1 MHSYPNDVV
10 FVKYY
15 VKRGFPGD
23 SVVKNS
29 SANAGDPCSV
39 PGRENSKPLQY
50 SCQDNPMDRRAWQVI
65 VHRVTVRQDDGD
77 LAWMHMGHSWW

>member
-1 MHSYPNDVV
+1 MYSYPNDVI

-29 SANAGDPCSV
+29 PANAE
-39 PGRENSKPLQY
+39 RLHEINFK
-50 SCQDNPMDRRAWQVI
+50 R
-65 VHRVTVRQDDGD
+65 
-77 LAWMHMGHSWW
+77 